1 MIRIYHPTN
10 RNNNRIKE
18 IDFLRGFLIL
28 LMVMDHLFFDFGQLI
43 YIISNFS
50 MDQSLLSQ
58 FVMFSSS
65 YLNWDF
71 RINFRIFVVM
81 LFFFISGISFQFS
94 KNNNK
99 RGVIL
104 LIIGILLT
112 LGSIIVSYI
121 LKDDFVV
128 IASIFLTF
136 GLAILITNF
145 IYFVINKIL
154 KNNTIS
160 SLFLVI
166 IGLLGAIYF
175 IDYTFNIN
183 VPIINKI
190 ESFNDLIDV
199 ILGYKQYGFD
209 DIPLLINL
217 TATLIGFGIGK
228 LVYPNRKSLFSYF
241 NKKIYVKPS
250 KSLKL
255 YNEKLYTRKKAIHIL
270 LTPFSLIGRCIEFF
284 GRHSLYVYIIHQFV
298 LIPILIICLI
308 SNGFNLTL

>member
-18 IDFLRGFLIL
+18 IYFLRGFLIL

-50 MDQSLLSQ
+50 LDQSLLSQ
-58 FVMFSSS
+58 FVKFSSS
-65 YLNWDF
+65 YLSWDF
-71 RINFRIFVVM
+71 RINFRIFVVI

-104 LIIGILLT
+104 LFIGILLT
-112 LGSIIVSYI
+112 LGSILVSYI
-121 LKDDFVV
+121 LKDDFVI

-136 GLAILITNF
+136 GVAILITNF

-160 SLFLVI
+160 SLFLII

-175 IDYTFNIN
+175 IDFTFNVN

-190 ESFNDLIDV
+190 ESFNDLVDV

-217 TATLIGFGIGK
+217 TAMLIGFGIGK

-250 KSLKL
+250 KSLKF
-255 YNEKLYTRKKAIHIL
+255 YNQKLFVRKKAIYIL
-270 LTPFSLIGRCIEFF
+270 LTPFSLIGKLIEFF

-298 LIPILIICLI
+298 LIPILIICLV
-308 SNGFNLTL
+308 SNGFNLAL

>member
-50 MDQSLLSQ
+50 LDQSLLSQ
-58 FVMFSSS
+58 FAKFSSS

-71 RINFRIFVVM
+71 RINFKIFVVM

-104 LIIGILLT
+104 LSIGILLT

-175 IDYTFNIN
+175 IDFTFNVN

-217 TATLIGFGIGK
+217 TAMLIGFGIGK

-255 YNEKLYTRKKAIHIL
+255 YNEKLFARKKAIHIL

-308 SNGFNLTL
+308 SNGFNLAL

>member
-43 YIISNFS
+43 YIISNFTI
-50 MDQSLLSQ
+50 DQSLLSQ

-65 YLNWDF
+65 YLSWDF

-104 LIIGILLT
+104 LSIGILLT

-121 LKDDFVV
+121 LKDDFVI

-160 SLFLVI
+160 SLFLII

-175 IDYTFNIN
+175 IDFTFNVN
-183 VPIINKI
+183 VSIINKI

-217 TATLIGFGIGK
+217 TAMLIGFGIGK

-250 KSLKL
+250 KALKF
-255 YNEKLYTRKKAIHIL
+255 YNEKLYARKKAIYIL
-270 LTPFSLIGRCIEFF
+270 LTPFSIIGRCIEFF

-308 SNGFNLTL
+308 SNGFNLAL

>member
-1 MIRIYHPTN
+1 MIRIYHTTN

-50 MDQSLLSQ
+50 LDQSLLSQ
-58 FVMFSSS
+58 FVKFSSS
-65 YLNWDF
+65 YLSWDL

-99 RGVIL
+99 RGLIL
-104 LIIGILLT
+104 LSIGILLT
-112 LGSIIVSYI
+112 IGSIIVSYV
-121 LKDDFVV
+121 LKDDFVI

-145 IYFVINKIL
+145 IYFLINKIL
-154 KNNTIS
+154 KNNAIS
-160 SLFLVI
+160 SLFLII

-175 IDYTFNIN
+175 IDFTFNVN

-217 TATLIGFGIGK
+217 TAMLIGFGIGK

-250 KSLKL
+250 KSLKF
-255 YNEKLYTRKKAIHIL
+255 YNEKLYVRKKAIYIL
-270 LTPFSLIGRCIEFF
+270 LTPFSLAGKCIEFF

>member
-50 MDQSLLSQ
+50 LDQSLLSQ
-58 FVMFSSS
+58 FVKFSSS
-65 YLNWDF
+65 YLSWDF

-104 LIIGILLT
+104 LSIGILLT

-121 LKDDFVV
+121 LKDDFVI

-175 IDYTFNIN
+175 IDFTFNVN

-217 TATLIGFGIGK
+217 TAMLIGFGIGK

-250 KSLKL
+250 KSLKF
-255 YNEKLYTRKKAIHIL
+255 YNEKLFVRKKVIYIL
-270 LTPFSLIGRCIEFF
+270 LTPFSLIGKLIEFF
-284 GRHSLYVYIIHQFV
+284 GRHSIYVYIIHQFV
-298 LIPILIICLI
+298 LILILIICLVC
-308 SNGFNLTL
+308 NGFNLAL

>member
-1 MIRIYHPTN
+1 
-10 RNNNRIKE
+10 
-18 IDFLRGFLIL
+18 
-28 LMVMDHLFFDFGQLI
+28 
-43 YIISNFS
+43 
-50 MDQSLLSQ
+50 MDQTLLSQ

-65 YLNWDF
+65 YLSWDF

-104 LIIGILLT
+104 LSIGILLT
-112 LGSIIVSYI
+112 IGSIIVSYI
-121 LKDDFVV
+121 LKDDFVI

-160 SLFLVI
+160 ALFLII
-166 IGLLGAIYF
+166 IGLLSAIYF
-175 IDYTFNIN
+175 IDFTFNVNI
-183 VPIINKI
+183 PIINKI

-217 TATLIGFGIGK
+217 TAMLIGFGIGK

-255 YNEKLYTRKKAIHIL
+255 YNEKLYTRKKAIYIL
-270 LTPFSLIGRCIEFF
+270 LTPFSLIGKLIEFF

-298 LIPILIICLI
+298 LIPILIICLV
-308 SNGFNLTL
+308 SNGFNLAL

>member
-50 MDQSLLSQ
+50 LDQTLLSQ
-58 FVMFSSS
+58 FVKFSSS
-65 YLNWDF
+65 YLSWDF

-104 LIIGILLT
+104 LFIGILLT

-121 LKDDFVV
+121 LKDDFVI

-175 IDYTFNIN
+175 IDFTFNVN

-217 TATLIGFGIGK
+217 TAMLIGFGIGK

-250 KSLKL
+250 KSLKF
-255 YNEKLYTRKKAIHIL
+255 YNQKLFVRKKAIYIL
-270 LTPFSLIGRCIEFF
+270 LTPFSLIGKLIEFF

-298 LIPILIICLI
+298 LIPILIICLE

>member
-1 MIRIYHPTN
+1 MIRIYHATN

-28 LMVMDHLFFDFGQLI
+28 LMIMDHLFFDFGQLI

-58 FVMFSSS
+58 FVKFSSS
-65 YLNWDF
+65 YLSWDF

-104 LIIGILLT
+104 LSIGILLT

-121 LKDDFVV
+121 LKDDFVI

-160 SLFLVI
+160 SLFLII

-175 IDYTFNIN
+175 IHYTFNVD

-217 TATLIGFGIGK
+217 TAMVIGFGIGK
-228 LVYPNRKSLFSYF
+228 LIYPNRKSLFSYF

-250 KSLKL
+250 KSLKF
-255 YNEKLYTRKKAIHIL
+255 YNEKLYTRKKAIYIL
-270 LTPFSLIGRCIEFF
+270 LTPFSLIGKLIEFF

-308 SNGFNLTL
+308 SNGFNLAL

>member
-28 LMVMDHLFFDFGQLI
+28 LMIMDHLFFDFGQLI

-50 MDQSLLSQ
+50 LDQSLLSQ
-58 FVMFSSS
+58 FVKFSSS
-65 YLNWDF
+65 YLSWDF

-104 LIIGILLT
+104 LSIGILLT

-121 LKDDFVV
+121 LKNDFVI

-160 SLFLVI
+160 SLFLII

-175 IDYTFNIN
+175 IDFTFNVN

-190 ESFNDLIDV
+190 ESFIDLIDV

-217 TATLIGFGIGK
+217 TAMLIGFGIGK

-250 KSLKL
+250 KSLKF
-255 YNEKLYTRKKAIHIL
+255 YNEKLYTRKKAIYIL
-270 LTPFSLIGRCIEFF
+270 LTPFSLIGKCIEFF
-284 GRHSLYVYIIHQFV
+284 GRHTLYVYIIHQFV
-298 LIPILIICLI
+298 LIPILIICLV
-308 SNGFNLTL
+308 SNGFNLAL

>member
-50 MDQSLLSQ
+50 MDQTLLSQ
-58 FVMFSSS
+58 FVKFSSS
-65 YLNWDF
+65 YLSWDF

-104 LIIGILLT
+104 LSIGILLT

-121 LKDDFVV
+121 LKDDFVI

-175 IDYTFNIN
+175 IDFTFNVN

-217 TATLIGFGIGK
+217 TAMLIGFGIGK

-250 KSLKL
+250 KSLKF
-255 YNEKLYTRKKAIHIL
+255 YNEKLYTRKKAIYIL
-270 LTPFSLIGRCIEFF
+270 LTPFSLIGKCIEFF

-308 SNGFNLTL
+308 SNGFNLAL

>member
-50 MDQSLLSQ
+50 MNQTLLSQ
-58 FVMFSSS
+58 FVKFSSS
-65 YLNWDF
+65 YLSWDF

-104 LIIGILLT
+104 LSIGILLT
-112 LGSIIVSYI
+112 IGSIIVSYI
-121 LKDDFVV
+121 LKDDFVI

-160 SLFLVI
+160 SLFLII

-175 IDYTFNIN
+175 IDFTFNVD

-217 TATLIGFGIGK
+217 TAMLIGFGIGK
-228 LVYPNRKSLFSYF
+228 LVYPNRKSLFFYF

-255 YNEKLYTRKKAIHIL
+255 YNEKLFVRKKAIYIL
-270 LTPFSLIGRCIEFF
+270 LTPFSLIGKLIEFF

-308 SNGFNLTL
+308 SNGFNLAL

>member
-1 MIRIYHPTN
+1 MIRIYHTTN

-50 MDQSLLSQ
+50 LDQSLLSQ
-58 FVMFSSS
+58 FVKFSSS
-65 YLNWDF
+65 YLSWDF

-104 LIIGILLT
+104 LSIGILLT

-121 LKDDFVV
+121 LKDDFVI

-160 SLFLVI
+160 SLFLII

-175 IDYTFNIN
+175 IDFTFNVN

-190 ESFNDLIDV
+190 ESFNDLINV

-217 TATLIGFGIGK
+217 TAMLIGFGIGK

-250 KSLKL
+250 KSLKF
-255 YNEKLYTRKKAIHIL
+255 YNQKLFVRKKAIYIL
-270 LTPFSLIGRCIEFF
+270 LTPFSLIGKCIEFF

>member
-50 MDQSLLSQ
+50 LDQTLLSQ

-65 YLNWDF
+65 YLSRDF
-71 RINFRIFVVM
+71 TINFRIFVVM

-104 LIIGILLT
+104 LSIGILLT

-121 LKDDFVV
+121 LKDDFVI

-145 IYFVINKIL
+145 IYFLINKIL
-154 KNNTIS
+154 KNNAIS

-166 IGLLGAIYF
+166 IGLFAAIYF
-175 IDYTFNIN
+175 IDFTFNVN

-190 ESFNDLIDV
+190 ESFNDLINV

-217 TATLIGFGIGK
+217 TAMLIGFGIGK

-250 KSLKL
+250 KSLKF
-255 YNEKLYTRKKAIHIL
+255 YNQKLFVRKKAIYIL
-270 LTPFSLIGRCIEFF
+270 LTPFSLIGKCIEFF
-284 GRHSLYVYIIHQFV
+284 GRHSLYVYIIHQLV
-298 LIPILIICLI
+298 LIPILIICLV
-308 SNGFNLTL
+308 SNGFNLAL

>member
-104 LIIGILLT
+104 LSIGILLT

-121 LKDDFVV
+121 LKDDFVI

-160 SLFLVI
+160 SLFLII

-175 IDYTFNIN
+175 IDFTFNVN

-217 TATLIGFGIGK
+217 TAMLIGFGIGK

-250 KSLKL
+250 KSLKF
-255 YNEKLYTRKKAIHIL
+255 YNEKLYTRKKAIYIL
-270 LTPFSLIGRCIEFF
+270 LTPFSLIGKCIEFF

>member
-58 FVMFSSS
+58 FVKLSSS
-65 YLNWDF
+65 YLSWDF

-104 LIIGILLT
+104 LSIGILLT

-121 LKDDFVV
+121 LKDDFVI

>member
-50 MDQSLLSQ
+50 LDQTLLSQ
-58 FVMFSSS
+58 FVKFSSS
-65 YLNWDF
+65 YLSWDF

-104 LIIGILLT
+104 LFIGILLT

-121 LKDDFVV
+121 LKDDFVI

-175 IDYTFNIN
+175 IDFTFNVN

-217 TATLIGFGIGK
+217 TAMLIGFGIGK

-250 KSLKL
+250 KSLKF
-255 YNEKLYTRKKAIHIL
+255 YNQKLFVRKKAIYIL
-270 LTPFSLIGRCIEFF
+270 LTPFSLIGKCIEFF

-308 SNGFNLTL
+308 SNGFNLAL

>member
-58 FVMFSSS
+58 FVKLSSS
-65 YLNWDF
+65 YLSWDF

-104 LIIGILLT
+104 LSIGILLT

-121 LKDDFVV
+121 LKDDFVI

-217 TATLIGFGIGK
+217 TAMLIGFEIGK

-250 KSLKL
+250 KSLKF
-255 YNEKLYTRKKAIHIL
+255 YNEKLYTRKKAIYIL

>member
-50 MDQSLLSQ
+50 IDQTLLSQ

-104 LIIGILLT
+104 LSIGILLT

-121 LKDDFVV
+121 LKDDFVI

-175 IDYTFNIN
+175 IDFTFNVN
-183 VPIINKI
+183 VPIIDKI

-217 TATLIGFGIGK
+217 TAMLIGFGIGK

-250 KSLKL
+250 KSLKF
-255 YNEKLYTRKKAIHIL
+255 YNEKLYTRKKAIFIL
-270 LTPFSLIGRCIEFF
+270 LTPFSLIGKLIEFF

-308 SNGFNLTL
+308 SNGFNLAL

>member
-50 MDQSLLSQ
+50 LDQSLLSQ
-58 FVMFSSS
+58 FVKFSSS
-65 YLNWDF
+65 YLSWDF

-104 LIIGILLT
+104 LSIGILLT

-121 LKDDFVV
+121 LKDDFVI

-175 IDYTFNIN
+175 IDFTFNVN

-190 ESFNDLIDV
+190 ESFNDLIDI

-217 TATLIGFGIGK
+217 TAMLIGFGIGK

-250 KSLKL
+250 KSLKF
-255 YNEKLYTRKKAIHIL
+255 YNEKLYTRKKAIYIL
-270 LTPFSLIGRCIEFF
+270 LTPFSLIGKLIEFF

>member
-50 MDQSLLSQ
+50 MDQTLLSQ
-58 FVMFSSS
+58 FVKFSSS
-65 YLNWDF
+65 YLSWDF

-104 LIIGILLT
+104 LSIGILLT
-112 LGSIIVSYI
+112 IGSIIVSYI
-121 LKDDFVV
+121 LKDDFVI

-166 IGLLGAIYF
+166 IGLLSAIYF
-175 IDYTFNIN
+175 IDFTFNVN

-217 TATLIGFGIGK
+217 TAMLIGFGIGK

-250 KSLKL
+250 KSLKF
-255 YNEKLYTRKKAIHIL
+255 YNEKLYTRKKAIYIL
-270 LTPFSLIGRCIEFF
+270 LTPFSLIGKCIEFF

-308 SNGFNLTL
+308 SNGFNLAL

>member
-50 MDQSLLSQ
+50 LDQSLLSQ
-58 FVMFSSS
+58 FVKFSSS
-65 YLNWDF
+65 YLSWDF

-104 LIIGILLT
+104 LSIGILLT

-121 LKDDFVV
+121 LKDDFVI

-160 SLFLVI
+160 SLFLII

-175 IDYTFNIN
+175 IDFTFNVN

-217 TATLIGFGIGK
+217 TAMFIGFGIGK

-250 KSLKL
+250 KSLKF
-255 YNEKLYTRKKAIHIL
+255 YNEKLYTRKKAIFIL
-270 LTPFSLIGRCIEFF
+270 LTPFSLIGKCIEFF

>member
-1 MIRIYHPTN
+1 
-10 RNNNRIKE
+10 
-18 IDFLRGFLIL
+18 
-28 LMVMDHLFFDFGQLI
+28 
-43 YIISNFS
+43 

-58 FVMFSSS
+58 FVKFSSS
-65 YLNWDF
+65 YLSWDF

-99 RGVIL
+99 RGLIL
-104 LIIGILLT
+104 LSIGILLT
-112 LGSIIVSYI
+112 IGSIIVSYV
-121 LKDDFVV
+121 LKDDFVI

-145 IYFVINKIL
+145 IYFLINKIL
-154 KNNTIS
+154 KNNAIS
-160 SLFLVI
+160 SLFLII

-175 IDYTFNIN
+175 IDFTFNVN
-183 VPIINKI
+183 VPLINKI
-190 ESFNDLIDV
+190 ESFNDLINV

-217 TATLIGFGIGK
+217 TAMLIGFGIGK

-255 YNEKLYTRKKAIHIL
+255 YNEKLYTRKKAIYIL
-270 LTPFSLIGRCIEFF
+270 LIPFSLIGKCIEFF

>member
-43 YIISNFS
+43 YIISNLS

-58 FVMFSSS
+58 FVKFSSS
-65 YLNWDF
+65 YLSWDF

-99 RGVIL
+99 RGLIL
-104 LIIGILLT
+104 LYIDILLT
-112 LGSIIVSYI
+112 IGSIIVSYV
-121 LKDDFVV
+121 LKDDFVI

-145 IYFVINKIL
+145 IYFLINKIL
-154 KNNTIS
+154 KNNAIS
-160 SLFLVI
+160 SLFLII

-175 IDYTFNIN
+175 IDFTFNVN

-190 ESFNDLIDV
+190 ESFNDLINV

-217 TATLIGFGIGK
+217 TAMVIGFGIGK

-250 KSLKL
+250 KSLKF
-255 YNEKLYTRKKAIHIL
+255 YNQKLFVRKKAIYIL
-270 LTPFSLIGRCIEFF
+270 LTPFSLIGKLIEFF

-308 SNGFNLTL
+308 SNGFNLAL

>member
-1 MIRIYHPTN
+1 MIRIYHPAN
-10 RNNNRIKE
+10 KNNNRIKE

-50 MDQSLLSQ
+50 LDQSLLSQ
-58 FVMFSSS
+58 FVKFSSS
-65 YLNWDF
+65 YLSWDF

-104 LIIGILLT
+104 LFIGILLT

-166 IGLLGAIYF
+166 IGLLSAIYF
-175 IDYTFNIN
+175 IDFTFNVD

-217 TATLIGFGIGK
+217 TAMVIGFGIGK

-250 KSLKL
+250 KSLKF
-255 YNEKLYTRKKAIHIL
+255 YNEKLYTRKKAIFIL
-270 LTPFSLIGRCIEFF
+270 LTPFSLIGKLIEFF

-308 SNGFNLTL
+308 SNGFNLAL

>member
-1 MIRIYHPTN
+1 MIRIYHTTN

-28 LMVMDHLFFDFGQLI
+28 LMIMDHLFFDFGQLI
-43 YIISNFS
+43 YIISDFS
-50 MDQSLLSQ
+50 LDQSLLSQ
-58 FVMFSSS
+58 FVKFSSS
-65 YLNWDF
+65 YLSWDF

-104 LIIGILLT
+104 LSIGILLT

-121 LKDDFVV
+121 LKDDFVI

-166 IGLLGAIYF
+166 IGLLSATYF
-175 IDYTFNIN
+175 IHFTFSVN

-217 TATLIGFGIGK
+217 TAMLIGFGIGK

-250 KSLKL
+250 KSLKF
-255 YNEKLYTRKKAIHIL
+255 YNEKLYTRKKAIFIL
-270 LTPFSLIGRCIEFF
+270 LTPFSLIGKLIEFF

-298 LIPILIICLI
+298 LIPILIICLV

>member
-50 MDQSLLSQ
+50 MDQSMFSQ
-58 FVMFSSS
+58 FVKFSSS
-65 YLNWDF
+65 YLSWDF

-99 RGVIL
+99 RGLIL
-104 LIIGILLT
+104 LSIGILLT

-121 LKDDFVV
+121 LKDDFVI

-175 IDYTFNIN
+175 IDFTFNVN

-190 ESFNDLIDV
+190 KSLNDLIDV

-217 TATLIGFGIGK
+217 TAMLIGFGIGK

-241 NKKIYVKPS
+241 NEKIYVKPS
-250 KSLKL
+250 KSLKF
-255 YNEKLYTRKKAIHIL
+255 YNEKFYARKKAIYIL
-270 LTPFSLIGRCIEFF
+270 LTPFSLIGKCIEFF

-308 SNGFNLTL
+308 SNGFNLAL

>member
-1 MIRIYHPTN
+1 MIRIYHTSN

-50 MDQSLLSQ
+50 LDQSLLSQ
-58 FVMFSSS
+58 FVKFSSS
-65 YLNWDF
+65 YLSWDF

-99 RGVIL
+99 RGLIL
-104 LIIGILLT
+104 LSIGILLT
-112 LGSIIVSYI
+112 IGSIIVSYV
-121 LKDDFVV
+121 LKDDFVI

-160 SLFLVI
+160 SLFLII

-175 IDYTFNIN
+175 IDFTFNVN

-190 ESFNDLIDV
+190 ESFNDLINV

-217 TATLIGFGIGK
+217 TAMLIGFGIGK

-255 YNEKLYTRKKAIHIL
+255 YNEKLYTRKKAIYIL
-270 LTPFSLIGRCIEFF
+270 LTPFSLIGKLIEFF

-298 LIPILIICLI
+298 LIPILIICLVC
-308 SNGFNLTL
+308 NGFNLTL

>member
-50 MDQSLLSQ
+50 LDQSLLSE
-58 FVMFSSS
+58 FVKFSSS
-65 YLNWDF
+65 YLSWDF

-104 LIIGILLT
+104 LSIGILLT

-121 LKDDFVV
+121 LKDDFVI

-136 GLAILITNF
+136 GLAILITNL

-175 IDYTFNIN
+175 IDFTFNVD

-217 TATLIGFGIGK
+217 TAMLIGFGIGK

-250 KSLKL
+250 KSLKF
-255 YNEKLYTRKKAIHIL
+255 YNEKLYTRKKAIYIL
-270 LTPFSLIGRCIEFF
+270 LTPFSLIGKLIEFF

-298 LIPILIICLI
+298 LIPILIICLV

>member
-50 MDQSLLSQ
+50 MDQTLLSQ
-58 FVMFSSS
+58 FVKFSSS
-65 YLNWDF
+65 YLSWDF

-104 LIIGILLT
+104 LSIGILLT

-121 LKDDFVV
+121 LKDDFVI

-166 IGLLGAIYF
+166 IGLLSAIYF
-175 IDYTFNIN
+175 IDFTFNVN
-183 VPIINKI
+183 VPTINKI

-217 TATLIGFGIGK
+217 TAMLIGFGIGK
-228 LVYPNRKSLFSYF
+228 LVYLNRKSLFSYF

-250 KSLKL
+250 KSLKF
-255 YNEKLYTRKKAIHIL
+255 YNEKLFARKKAIFII
-270 LTPFSLIGRCIEFF
+270 LTPFSLIGECIEFF

-308 SNGFNLTL
+308 SNGFNLAL

>member
-1 MIRIYHPTN
+1 MIRIYHTTN

-58 FVMFSSS
+58 FVKFSSS
-65 YLNWDF
+65 YLSWDF

-104 LIIGILLT
+104 LSIGILLT

-121 LKDDFVV
+121 LKDDFVI

-136 GLAILITNF
+136 GLSILITNF

-160 SLFLVI
+160 SLFLII

-175 IDYTFNIN
+175 IDFTFNVN
-183 VPIINKI
+183 VPLINKI

-217 TATLIGFGIGK
+217 TAMVIGFGIGK

-250 KSLKL
+250 KSLKF
-255 YNEKLYTRKKAIHIL
+255 YNQKLFVRKKAIYIL
-270 LTPFSLIGRCIEFF
+270 LTPFSLIGKCIEFF

-298 LIPILIICLI
+298 LIPILIICLV
-308 SNGFNLTL
+308 SNGFNLAL

>member
-50 MDQSLLSQ
+50 LDQTLLSQ
-58 FVMFSSS
+58 FVKFSSS
-65 YLNWDF
+65 YLSWDF

-104 LIIGILLT
+104 LFIGILLT

-121 LKDDFVV
+121 LKDDFVI

-160 SLFLVI
+160 TLFLVV
-166 IGLLGAIYF
+166 IGLFAAIYF
-175 IDYTFNIN
+175 IHFTFNVN

-217 TATLIGFGIGK
+217 TAMLIGFGIGK

-250 KSLKL
+250 KSIKL
-255 YNEKLYTRKKAIHIL
+255 YNEKLYKRKKAIYIL
-270 LTPFSLIGRCIEFF
+270 LTPFSLIGKCIEFF
-284 GRHSLYVYIIHQFV
+284 GRHTLYVYIIHQFV

-308 SNGFNLTL
+308 SNGFNLAL

>member
-50 MDQSLLSQ
+50 LDQSLLSQ
-58 FVMFSSS
+58 FAKFSSS

-104 LIIGILLT
+104 LSIGILLT

-121 LKDDFVV
+121 LKDDFVI

-166 IGLLGAIYF
+166 IGLFGAIYF
-175 IDYTFNIN
+175 IDFTFNVN

-217 TATLIGFGIGK
+217 TAMLIGFGIGK

-250 KSLKL
+250 KSLKF
-255 YNEKLYTRKKAIHIL
+255 YNEKLYTRKKAIYIL
-270 LTPFSLIGRCIEFF
+270 LTPFSLIGRCIEYF
-284 GRHSLYVYIIHQFV
+284 GRHFLYVYIIHQFV

-308 SNGFNLTL
+308 SNGFNLAL

>member
-43 YIISNFS
+43 YIISNFTI
-50 MDQSLLSQ
+50 DQSLLSQ

-65 YLNWDF
+65 YLSWDF

-104 LIIGILLT
+104 LSIGILLT
-112 LGSIIVSYI
+112 IGSIIVSYI
-121 LKDDFVV
+121 LKDDFVI

-160 SLFLVI
+160 ALFLII

-175 IDYTFNIN
+175 IDFTFNVN
-183 VPIINKI
+183 VSIINKI

-217 TATLIGFGIGK
+217 TAMLIGFGIGK

-250 KSLKL
+250 KSLKF
-255 YNEKLYTRKKAIHIL
+255 YNEKLYTRKKAIYIL
-270 LTPFSLIGRCIEFF
+270 LTPFSLIGKCIEFF

-308 SNGFNLTL
+308 SNGFNLAL

>member
-1 MIRIYHPTN
+1 MIRIYHTSN

-58 FVMFSSS
+58 FVKFSSS
-65 YLNWDF
+65 YLSWDF

-104 LIIGILLT
+104 LSIGILLT

-121 LKDDFVV
+121 LKDDFVI

-166 IGLLGAIYF
+166 IGLLSAIYF
-175 IDYTFNIN
+175 IDFTFNVN

-217 TATLIGFGIGK
+217 TAMLIGFGIGK

-250 KSLKL
+250 KSLKF
-255 YNEKLYTRKKAIHIL
+255 YNEKLYTRKKAIFIL
-270 LTPFSLIGRCIEFF
+270 LTPFSLIGKCIEFF

-298 LIPILIICLI
+298 LIPILIICLV

>member
-50 MDQSLLSQ
+50 IDQTLLSQ

-104 LIIGILLT
+104 LSIGILLT

-175 IDYTFNIN
+175 IDFTFNVN
-183 VPIINKI
+183 VPIIDKI

-217 TATLIGFGIGK
+217 TAMLIGFGIGK

-250 KSLKL
+250 KSLKF
-255 YNEKLYTRKKAIHIL
+255 YNEKLYTRKKAIYIL
-270 LTPFSLIGRCIEFF
+270 LTPFSLIGKCIEFF

-308 SNGFNLTL
+308 SNGFILAL